1 MDTAGPSEVF
11 RFGDFRFDRRGG
23 GLFRCLEGGGQIAV
37 NIGARALDVLGVL
50 VERHGDLVSKDQI
63 MSAVWPGLV
72 VEDSNLAVQISALRR
87 IVDLKGSLASC
98 IQTVPGRGYRFVAPV
113 TRVVSAAEEPEAA
126 DDGPSVPGGIGT
138 TPSTAGRRTAMAI
151 TLGVVTLLAILAAGG
166 LWMSHDRA
174 APRPV
179 AYSPQDRRLSIIV
192 LPFENSSGD
201 RAQDGVAAGI
211 TRDVTTDMAVQ
222 EPANPSVPAPSA
234 AAYRGKPLDLRTV
247 ARDQDVHFVLTG
259 DARQQDGR
267 LILAVTLHQT
277 EDGRA
282 VWSRR
287 YDQPDRPDARN
298 LVIQSVVA
306 NVHNAMTD
314 AEIARAMRE
323 HPDSLD
329 KRDLVLAAN
338 AGTWAQVSKEKF
350 LERIAFTERALALD
364 PNYVVALHIDAR
376 VRANLVLTGYSSD
389 PVSDLAR
396 AAQEADRALMLA
408 PDDFWVLVAK
418 ATVLRAQGNLE
429 EAAALL
435 RRMINSRPAWGARYK
450 DLGRVLLSQGKFKEA
465 LETFLTA
472 KRLALGIEPVQ
483 QDDSNIAVALLANDQ
498 FPEAIAQAR
507 LAIAE
512 FSPESGRDAE
522 VPQLTLIA
530 AESQNGQDEAARADL
545 RTFLA
550 GPRTLGSMAAI
561 GRVPFLAANTKLLD
575 GLRRAGMPEG

>member
-1 MDTAGPSEVF
+1 
-11 RFGDFRFDRRGG
+11 
-23 GLFRCLEGGGQIAV
+23 
-37 NIGARALDVLGVL
+37 
-50 VERHGDLVSKDQI
+50 
-63 MSAVWPGLV
+63 MSAVWPGVV

-87 IVDLKGSLASC
+87 IVDLKGSLASS

-113 TRVVSAAEEPEAA
+113 TRVVSTAEGPEAA
-126 DDGPSVPGGIGT
+126 DDGPSVPGGIGA
-138 TPSTAGRRTAMAI
+138 TPSTAGRRTAMVI
-151 TLGVVTLLAILAAGG
+151 TAGVVALLAILAGGG

-174 APRPV
+174 APRPD
-179 AYSPQDRRLSIIV
+179 AYSPQDRRGSIIV

-201 RAQDGVAAGI
+201 QAQEGIAAGI
-211 TRDVTTDMAVQ
+211 TRDLMTDMVAQ
-222 EPANPSVPAPSA
+222 DPAFPLVPATTA
-234 AAYRGKPLDLRTV
+234 AGYQGKTLDLRTI

-298 LVIQSVVA
+298 LVIQSVAA

-314 AEIARAMRE
+314 AETARAMRE

-350 LERIAFTERALALD
+350 LERIAFAERALALD

-376 VRANLVLTGYSSD
+376 VRTYLVLGGNSSNPD
-389 PVSDLAR
+389 ADLAR
-396 AAQEADRALMLA
+396 AAKEADRALMLA
-408 PDDFWVLVAK
+408 PDDFWVLEAK
-418 ATVLRAQGNLE
+418 ESVLRAQGKLE
-429 EAAALL
+429 ESGALL
-435 RRMINSRPAWGARYK
+435 RRMLRLRPLWGARHR
-450 DLGRVLLSQGKFKEA
+450 DLGKVLMTQGKFQEA
-465 LETFLTA
+465 LESFITA

-483 QDDSNIAVALLANDQ
+483 LVDSSLAVALLANDQ

-507 LAIAE
+507 LAISE
-512 FSPESGRDAE
+512 FSPGNGRDAE
-522 VPQLTLIA
+522 VPQLALIA
-530 AESQNGQDEAARADL
+530 AESLNGQDEAARVDL

-550 GPRTLGSMAAI
+550 GPRTLRSMAAI
-561 GRVPFLAANTKLLD
+561 GRVPLHAANTKLLD
-575 GLRRAGMPEG
+575 GLRRAGMPEE